1 LTQSVVNH
9 RKGVKATAQVRRRPG
24 GRLASVD
31 GLEQVNVPGRI
42 TFISHAPTA
51 ALVRA
56 AFPVDEPIEPR
67 EVEKLGLM
75 DWIPPRARQ
84 IYAGPEQRTRQTA
97 NALGLNPILSAE
109 LRDLDY
115 SSWRGRSLDDIQA
128 SDLESVRRWLTDIES
143 APHGGESVAT
153 LLTRVDCWLAGQQYS
168 GHTVAVTHPAVI
180 RAAIILALRAPAQSF
195 WRVDIPPASITDL
208 RWTRSSW
215 SVRCSG
221 CRIS

>member
-1 LTQSVVNH
+1 
-9 RKGVKATAQVRRRPG
+9 
-24 GRLASVD
+24 VD

-51 ALVRA
+51 AVVRA

-67 EVEKLGLM
+67 ELEKLGLM

-143 APHGGESVAT
+143 APHGGESVAS
-153 LLTRVDCWLAGQQYS
+153 LLTRVDCWLAVHCS
-168 GHTVAVTHPAVI
+168 GHTIAVTHPAVI

-208 RWTRSSW
+208 RRTGSGW